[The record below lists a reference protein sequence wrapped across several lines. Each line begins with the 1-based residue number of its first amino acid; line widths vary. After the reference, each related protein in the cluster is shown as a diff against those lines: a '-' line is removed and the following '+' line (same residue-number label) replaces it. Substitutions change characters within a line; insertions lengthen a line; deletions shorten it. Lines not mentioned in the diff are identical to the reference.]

1 MENEKQ
7 FSDVTR
13 ERKNS
18 FSEIYRNQSRRPA
31 SPVPVFQGRKRY
43 EEAEEEE

>member
-1 MENEKQ
+1 MENKKQ
-7 FSDVTR
+7 FTEAGR
-13 ERKNS
+13 ERGNS

-31 SPVPVFQGRKRY
+31 VPVPVFQGRKRY